1 MNTFH
6 TDFLSLY
13 KKSTYQCSDEH
24 YKISFLQIH
33 SIFSRFHIAIPD
45 DRFYKKYIC
54 YKGCLIEPYV
64 KFCKGSPIGTM
75 GAFSY
80 SNSPLPHGL
89 AIGRYSSIGEK
100 LRIFGARHF
109 PSWASTSPWFYDT
122 EYADFDDPIDKISR
136 NSNCVTIGNDVWI
149 GSHVA
154 LKDQLSI
161 GDGAIIATGSV
172 VTKNV
177 PAYAVVG
184 GNPARIIK
192 YRFVDRIIQKMLT
205 LRWWRFA
212 LWDLRGMHIES
223 PETFLELLEEK
234 IAANQLSCFTPPVLT
249 TDQLVK
255 ERQQNLFYRLLAKI

>member
-1 MNTFH
+1 MSHRAICKILQRKSDRHNG
-6 TDFLSLY
+6 SLQLL
-13 KKSTYQCSDEH
+13 KFSSSTWTCYW
-24 YKISFLQIH
+24 QI
-33 SIFSRFHIAIPD
+33 FQ
-45 DRFYKKYIC
+45 Y
-54 YKGCLIEPYV
+54 
-64 KFCKGSPIGTM
+64 
-75 GAFSY
+75 
-80 SNSPLPHGL
+80 
-89 AIGRYSSIGEK
+89 
-100 LRIFGARHF
+100 
-109 PSWASTSPWFYDT
+109 T